1 MRGGGEEYTTIS
13 NNIIGQIKRDE
24 GKKLTKQSE
33 QNKPYKGK
41 YHVFVQS
48 RTSTEGHVDSSRR
61 GSLTPTKSNVSIR
74 PQKIGNRRKSMIA
87 TAVSSVQKKEVRSKV
102 VSSTDTAG
110 SLSKKKRWTAESEK
124 IEDLRTRNR
133 AEKISPIHGWYSEN
147 PKSSANTVSLNYD
160 SPKKKQEMKLVN
172 ESSRRHSLVKDSQ
185 AKLLNFSIPTSAPT
199 SPSIAATFAIY
210 GSKSTNW
217 DQYTYPTVAINNQNS
232 GDKDITIMEPKLQ
245 RKRFIVLLISQTK
258 R

>member
-87 TAVSSVQKKEVRSKV
+87 TAVSSVQKKRFGVK
-102 VSSTDTAG
+102 
-110 SLSKKKRWTAESEK
+110 SLVQLIPQVHYQKKKGWTAESEK

-133 AEKISPIHGWYSEN
+133 ELRKSVRYMVGTQEN

-160 SPKKKQEMKLVN
+160 STKKKQEMN
-172 ESSRRHSLVKDSQ
+172 
-185 AKLLNFSIPTSAPT
+185 
-199 SPSIAATFAIY
+199 Y
-210 GSKSTNW
+210 
-217 DQYTYPTVAINNQNS
+217 
-232 GDKDITIMEPKLQ
+232 
-245 RKRFIVLLISQTK
+245 
-258 R
+258 